1 MYEKTIKLKNSRI
14 TQSQTSTMT
23 WFNELGRIEL
33 ILIGTFIF
41 LYILYLGKIHRIAS
55 MLKTS
60 ARGVFIKFFLR
71 TVYFSLI
78 ILAILGPSFGEVSKE
93 VESKGKDIYIAVDLS
108 LSMNATD
115 IQPSRLDKVKFEL
128 KNIVSN
134 FSSDRV
140 GLIIFSSEAFVQCPL
155 TFDQSALQLFIETL
169 NTGLVPNTGTD
180 FAPALQ
186 IAYKKFTED
195 SQDNVKDQAKVIIL
209 ISDGEDFGE
218 ETQDVLS
225 DLESRGIKVFTLG
238 VGTETGSTIPFR
250 ERSVKRDESGR
261 EVITTLN
268 RAPLQEIAEKTQGK
282 YFEISDKKNN
292 VAQLIDTVK
301 KLEGQLRDKRKMDV
315 KANKFYIFLLPA
327 LALILLDIFVTVKT
341 VKV

>member
-1 MYEKTIKLKNSRI
+1 
-14 TQSQTSTMT
+14 MT

-33 ILIGTFIF
+33 ILISTFVF
-41 LYILYLGKIHRIAS
+41 FYILYLGKILRIAS

-60 ARGVFIKFFLR
+60 AKGVFVKFLLR
-71 TVYFSLI
+71 IVYFSLI

-128 KNIVSN
+128 KNIIAN

-155 TFDQSALQLFIETL
+155 TYDQSALNLFIETL
-169 NTGLVPNTGTD
+169 NTNLVPNGGTD
-180 FAPALQ
+180 FAPPLQ
-186 IAYKKFTED
+186 IAYKKFVDE
-195 SQDNVKDQAKVIIL
+195 NEENIKNQAKTIIL

-218 ETQDVLS
+218 ETQDALS
-225 DLESRGIKVFTLG
+225 ELESKGIKVFTLG
-238 VGTETGSTIPFR
+238 VGTQAGSTIPFR
-250 ERSVKRDESGR
+250 EKSVKRDETGR
-261 EVITTLN
+261 EVITVLK
-268 RAPLQEIAEKTQGK
+268 REPLIDIAERTQGK
-282 YFEISDKKNN
+282 FFEISDEKNN
-292 VAQLIDTVK
+292 VAQLIESIK
-301 KLEGQLRDKRKMDV
+301 KIEGQVRDKRKMDV

-327 LALILLDIFVTVKT
+327 LLLILLDIFIT
-341 VKV
+341 VKVVRV

>member
-1 MYEKTIKLKNSRI
+1 
-14 TQSQTSTMT
+14 MT

-33 ILIGTFIF
+33 ILISTFVF
-41 LYILYLGKIHRIAS
+41 FYILYLGKIHRIAS
-55 MLKTS
+55 ILRTS
-60 ARGVFIKFFLR
+60 AKGVFIKFFLR
-71 TVYFSLI
+71 ITYFSLI

-128 KNIVSN
+128 KNIVAN

-155 TFDQSALQLFIETL
+155 TYDQSALNLFIETL
-169 NTGLVPNTGTD
+169 NTNLVPNAGTD

-186 IAYKKFTED
+186 IAYKKFAEEKD
-195 SQDNVKDQAKVIIL
+195 ESVKNQAKTIIL

-218 ETQDVLS
+218 ETQDALGE
-225 DLESRGIKVFTLG
+225 LENLGIKVFTLG
-238 VGTETGSTIPFR
+238 VGTQTGSTIPFR

-261 EVITTLN
+261 EVITTLK
-268 RAPLQEIAEKTQGK
+268 REPLIDIAERTQGK
-282 YFEISDKKNN
+282 FFEISNEKNN
-292 VAQLIDTVK
+292 VVQLIESVK
-301 KLEGQLRDKRKMDV
+301 KIEGQVRDKRKMDV

-327 LALILLDIFVTVKT
+327 LLLILLDIFITIKV

>member
-1 MYEKTIKLKNSRI
+1 
-14 TQSQTSTMT
+14 MT

-33 ILIGTFIF
+33 ILIGVFIF
-41 LYILYLGKIHRIAS
+41 LYILYLGKIHRIAA
-55 MLKTS
+55 MLRTS

-71 TVYFSLI
+71 VIYFSLI
-78 ILAILGPSFGEVSKE
+78 VLAILGPSFGEVSKE

-108 LSMNATD
+108 MSMNAVD

-128 KNIVSN
+128 KNIIAN

-155 TFDQSALQLFIETL
+155 TYDQSALNLFVETL
-169 NTGLVPNTGTD
+169 NTGLVPNAGTD
-180 FAPALQ
+180 FAPPLE
-186 IAYKKFTED
+186 IAFKKFTEEEKENE
-195 SQDNVKDQAKVIIL
+195 NVKDQAKLVIL

-218 ETQDVLS
+218 ETQDALNE
-225 DLESRGIKVFTLG
+225 LESRGIKVFTLG
-238 VGTETGSTIPFR
+238 VGTQAGSTIPFR
-250 ERSVKRDESGR
+250 EKSVKRDEAGR
-261 EVITTLN
+261 EVITTLK
-268 RAPLQEIAEKTQGK
+268 RDPLQQIADRTKGK
-282 YFEISDKKNN
+282 YFEISEEKNN
-292 VAQLIDTVK
+292 IAQLIESVK

-327 LALILLDIFVTVKT
+327 LLLILLDVFITVKT

>member
-1 MYEKTIKLKNSRI
+1 
-14 TQSQTSTMT
+14 MT

-33 ILIGTFIF
+33 ILIGVFIF

-60 ARGVFIKFFLR
+60 AKGSFIKLFLR
-71 TVYFSLI
+71 IIYFTLI
-78 ILAILGPSFGEVSKE
+78 VLAILGPSFGEVSKE

-128 KNIVSN
+128 KNIVAN

-155 TFDQSALQLFIETL
+155 TYDQSALNLFIETL
-169 NTGLVPNTGTD
+169 NTGLVPNAGTD
-180 FAPALQ
+180 FASPLQ
-186 IAYKKFTED
+186 IAFKKFTED
-195 SQDNVKDQAKVIIL
+195 EDEAVKDQAKTIIL

-218 ETQDVLS
+218 ETQEALGE
-225 DLESRGIKVFTLG
+225 LESRNIKVFTLG
-238 VGTETGSTIPFR
+238 VGSQKGSTIPFR
-250 ERSVKRDESGR
+250 ERSVKRDETGR
-261 EVITTLN
+261 EVITTLK
-268 RAPLQEIAEKTQGK
+268 REPLMDIADRTKAK
-282 YFEISDKKNN
+282 YFEISDEKNN
-292 VAQLIDTVK
+292 VAQLIETVK

-327 LALILLDIFVTVKT
+327 LLLILLDIFITVKT
-341 VKV
+341 VKI

>member
-1 MYEKTIKLKNSRI
+1 
-14 TQSQTSTMT
+14 MT

-33 ILIGTFIF
+33 IVIGVFIF

-60 ARGVFIKFFLR
+60 AKSVFIKFALR
-71 TVYFSLI
+71 IIYFSLI

-93 VESKGKDIYIAVDLS
+93 VESKGKDIYIALDLS

-155 TFDQSALQLFIETL
+155 TFDQSALNLFIETL
-169 NTGLVPNTGTD
+169 NTGLVPNAGTD
-180 FAPALQ
+180 FAPPLQ
-186 IAYKKFTED
+186 MAYKKFIEEAEE
-195 SQDNVKDQAKVIIL
+195 SVKDQAKVVIL

-218 ETQDVLS
+218 ETQDALTE
-225 DLESRGIKVFTLG
+225 LESRGIKVFTLG
-238 VGTETGSTIPFR
+238 VGTDAGSTIPYR
-250 ERSVKRDESGR
+250 ERSVKRDETGR
-261 EVITTLN
+261 EVITTLK
-268 RAPLQEIAEKTQGK
+268 RDPLLEIAERTKGR
-282 YFEISDKKNN
+282 YFEVSNEKNN
-292 VAQLIDTVK
+292 VAQLIESVK
-301 KLEGQLRDKRKMDV
+301 KLEGQVRDRRKMDV

-327 LALILLDIFVTVKT
+327 LLLILLDIFITVKT
-341 VKV
+341 LKV

>member
-1 MYEKTIKLKNSRI
+1 
-14 TQSQTSTMT
+14 MT

-33 ILIGTFIF
+33 ILISTFVF
-41 LYILYLGKIHRIAS
+41 FYILYLGKIHRIAS
-55 MLKTS
+55 ILKTS
-60 ARGVFIKFFLR
+60 ARGVLVKFFLR
-71 TVYFSLI
+71 IIYFSLI

-108 LSMNATD
+108 MSMNATD

-128 KNIVSN
+128 KNIVAN

-155 TFDQSALQLFIETL
+155 TYDQSALNLFIETL
-169 NTGLVPNTGTD
+169 NTNLVPNAGTD
-180 FAPALQ
+180 FAPPLQ
-186 IAYKKFTED
+186 IAYKKFVEEKD
-195 SQDNVKDQAKVIIL
+195 ESVKDQAKTIIL

-218 ETQDVLS
+218 ETQDALGE
-225 DLESRGIKVFTLG
+225 LESRGIKVFTLG
-238 VGTETGSTIPFR
+238 IGTQRGSTIPFR

-261 EVITTLN
+261 EVITTLK
-268 RAPLQEIAEKTQGK
+268 REPLMDIADRTQGK
-282 YFEISDKKNN
+282 FFEISDEKNN
-292 VAQLIDTVK
+292 VAQLIESVK
-301 KLEGQLRDKRKMDV
+301 KIEGQVRDKRKMDV

-327 LALILLDIFVTVKT
+327 LLLVLLDIFITIKV